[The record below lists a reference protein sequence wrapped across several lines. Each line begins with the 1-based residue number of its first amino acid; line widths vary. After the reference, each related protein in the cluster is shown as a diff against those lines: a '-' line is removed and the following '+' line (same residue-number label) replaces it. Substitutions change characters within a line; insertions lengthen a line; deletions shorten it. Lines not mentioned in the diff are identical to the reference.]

1 MWGGGCVAAPIVWL
15 SVRLCFLTRACCNPE
30 HRVDQEIGGKVSES
44 SFALAMALARGTIS
58 VVDEGGIT
66 FSRIWCGN

>member
-1 MWGGGCVAAPIVWL
+1 MCVNA
-15 SVRLCFLTRACCNPE
+15 E
-30 HRVDQEIGGKVSES
+30 HKLDEEIGGKVSES